1 MCAQSID
8 LKDKIA
14 VVTGSGDLGEAIIEE
29 LIQNYVKVIICD
41 VNLEN
46 AKCIV
51 NKYKLSEDR
60 LIALEVDTSVV
71 RPTLLY
77 IWRSLTKCAPPERSR
92 RKSLDFGCDFPG
104 SL

>member
-60 LIALEVDTSVV
+60 LIALEVELAIVT
-71 RPTLLY
+71 RFQKWLIKLLKNIKELIY
-77 IWRSLTKCAPPERSR
+77 
-92 RKSLDFGCDFPG
+92 
-104 SL
+104 